1 MTEYQVNWNI
11 DIEAE
16 SMDQAA
22 MQARAIQLDPDSIA
36 TVFTVSHRNAPDKVG
51 EVDVVQPKKVYFK
64 DEKEQEA
71 YEDLLSKVHSNW
83 HSMTLEID
91 KKLLT
96 LAKSGSGVLPAHIR
110 NNEDKPYLEARKVV
124 LALLIDF
131 EREQQPPNFLNTKA
145 FKAEVSNYYAL
156 I

>member
-1 MTEYQVNWNI
+1 MNEYQVSWTI

-22 MQARAIQLDPDSIA
+22 RQARAIQLDPDSIA
-36 TVFTVSHRNAPDKVG
+36 TVFTVSHRNAPDKVA
-51 EVDVVQPKKVYFK
+51 EVDVVPHTKVYFQ
-64 DEKEQEA
+64 DEQEQEA

-83 HSMTLEID
+83 HSMTLAID

-96 LAKSGSGVLPAHIR
+96 LAKSGPGVLPAQISNH
-110 NNEDKPYLEARKVV
+110 EDKPYLEARKVV
-124 LALLIDF
+124 LALLRDF